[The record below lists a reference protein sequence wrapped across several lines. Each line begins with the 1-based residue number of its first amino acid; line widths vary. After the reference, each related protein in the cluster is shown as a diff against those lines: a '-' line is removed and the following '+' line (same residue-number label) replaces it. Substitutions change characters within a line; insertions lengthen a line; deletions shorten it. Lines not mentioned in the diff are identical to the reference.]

1 MAQSTTLTSAG
12 DYNLS
17 QVELISYRIHGDEKK
32 PYRIDL
38 KPITL
43 AIELTE
49 DLFQQTMVG
58 TVTVYDTQDIRTVLP
73 ITGLEKLNLKFNTPG
88 LTGVNAVEGEG
99 HPFQVY
105 KIDQVRTDPQNP
117 RGQVYQ
123 IFFTSQEA
131 YFDSISRVSRAYEG
145 TIEDMVENLLR
156 EKRYLNS
163 KKPFIFEPTR
173 SNTKY
178 VVPNL
183 RPFEVITKLC
193 KKARPQKYNSLGYFF
208 YETPK
213 GFFFRSLESM
223 FAVAGVKARPV
234 LYKYNYQVSSVRSG
248 ETRDVQADMRNVIKY
263 NFKKPVNTLFN
274 MREGMY
280 ANQKTTYDPF
290 YKTITETGFD
300 YAKSFGDFFHTEHD
314 GDGNKTTDKTTL
326 PFSMFEDT
334 MKDLSQ
340 HLLSKLYVSVE
351 SSKLFDN
358 IEDTNLRGDFQTL
371 MSQMLQMTQIR
382 LDLMVNG
389 NSLLQAGDMITF
401 DIPLMRPLGDDK
413 QEMSPYYSGR
423 YLITG
428 IKHTISVKDGQYH
441 MILKCM
447 KDAVRNRFPVE
458 TETYE
463 INKPE
468 KSLNSLYDLDNTILN
483 DETLNT

>member
-1 MAQSTTLTSAG
+1 MAILESEILDKVG
-12 DYNLS
+12 KYNLT
-17 QVELISYRIHGDEKK
+17 QLDIISYQQQKDESAPKVMDIK
-32 PYRIDL
+32 GIADIINL
-38 KPITL
+38 HEDILTHTL
-43 AIELTE
+43 Y
-49 DLFQQTMVG
+49 G
-58 TVTVYDTQDIRTVLP
+58 SVTVYDTQDIRTVLP

-117 RGQVYQ
+117 RGQVYR

-183 RPFEVITKLC
+183 RPFEAITKLS
-193 KKARPQKYNSLGYFF
+193 KKARPQKYNNLAYFF

-326 PFSMFEDT
+326 PFSMF
-334 MKDLSQ
+334 
-340 HLLSKLYVSVE
+340 
-351 SSKLFDN
+351 
-358 IEDTNLRGDFQTL
+358 
-371 MSQMLQMTQIR
+371 
-382 LDLMVNG
+382 
-389 NSLLQAGDMITF
+389 
-401 DIPLMRPLGDDK
+401 
-413 QEMSPYYSGR
+413 
-423 YLITG
+423 
-428 IKHTISVKDGQYH
+428 
-441 MILKCM
+441 
-447 KDAVRNRFPVE
+447 
-458 TETYE
+458 
-463 INKPE
+463 
-468 KSLNSLYDLDNTILN
+468 
-483 DETLNT
+483 

>member
-1 MAQSTTLTSAG
+1 MAQPTITSAG
-12 DYNLS
+12 DYDLS
-17 QVELISYRIHGDEKK
+17 QIELISYRIHGEEKT
-32 PYRIDL
+32 PYRLDL

-43 AIELTE
+43 AVELTE
-49 DLFQQTMVG
+49 DLFAHTLVG
-58 TVTVYDTQDIRTVLP
+58 VITVYDTQDIRTVLP
-73 ITGLEKLNLKFNTPG
+73 ITGMEKLNLKFSTPG
-88 LTGVNAVEGEG
+88 LQGVSAVENQG
-99 HPFQVY
+99 HPFQIY
-105 KIDQVRTDPQNP
+105 KIDQARTDPQNP
-117 RGQVYQ
+117 RGQVYR
-123 IFFTSQEA
+123 IYFTSQEA
-131 YFDSISRVSRAYEG
+131 YFDSISRVSKAYEG
-145 TIEDMVENLLR
+145 TIEDMVENIVR
-156 EKRYLNS
+156 EKRFLNS

-183 RPFEVITKLC
+183 RPFEAIQKLS

-223 FAVAGVKARPV
+223 FAVSGVKARPV
-234 LYKYNYQVSSVRSG
+234 LYKYNYQVASVRSG

-280 ANQKTTYDPF
+280 ANKKTTYDPF
-290 YKTITETGFD
+290 YKTIKETGFD
-300 YAKSFGDFFHTEHD
+300 YANTFGDFFHSEHD
-314 GDGNKTTDKTTL
+314 GDGNKTKDKTTI
-326 PFSMFEDT
+326 PFTLFEDT

-340 HLLSKLYVSVE
+340 HLLSKLYVGVE

-358 IEDTNLRGDFQTL
+358 IEDTQLRGDFQSY

-382 LDLMVNG
+382 LDLLVNG

-423 YLITG
+423 YLITA
-428 IKHTISVKDGQYH
+428 IKHTISIKDGQYL
-441 MILKCM
+441 MTLKCM
-447 KDAVRNRFPVE
+447 KDAVRNRFPME
-458 TETYE
+458 LETYE

-468 KSLNSLYDLDNTILN
+468 KSINSLYNLDNIILN
-483 DETLNT
+483 DENLT

>member
-1 MAQSTTLTSAG
+1 
-12 DYNLS
+12 
-17 QVELISYRIHGDEKK
+17 
-32 PYRIDL
+32 
-38 KPITL
+38 
-43 AIELTE
+43 
-49 DLFQQTMVG
+49 
-58 TVTVYDTQDIRTVLP
+58 
-73 ITGLEKLNLKFNTPG
+73 
-88 LTGVNAVEGEG
+88 
-99 HPFQVY
+99 
-105 KIDQVRTDPQNP
+105 
-117 RGQVYQ
+117 
-123 IFFTSQEA
+123 
-131 YFDSISRVSRAYEG
+131 
-145 TIEDMVENLLR
+145 
-156 EKRYLNS
+156 
-163 KKPFIFEPTR
+163 
-173 SNTKY
+173 
-178 VVPNL
+178 
-183 RPFEVITKLC
+183 
-193 KKARPQKYNSLGYFF
+193 
-208 YETPK
+208 
-213 GFFFRSLESM
+213 M

-423 YLITG
+423 YLITA
-428 IKHTISVKDGQYH
+428 IKHTISVESKSH
-441 MILKCM
+441 EMVLKCF
-447 KDAVRNRFPVE
+447 KDSVRTPYPSEEDGLLVGIEDHTNIDIYKE
-458 TETYE
+458 
-463 INKPE
+463 
-468 KSLNSLYDLDNTILN
+468 
-483 DETLNT
+483 DERIA